1 MDFKNMTV
9 PDILGLQ
16 NKIKKELNLRT
27 NNLVDTLFAIQ
38 EKKKKA
44 ERTQI
49 FFAKKIQNLK
59 NKNEEFKELEKLG
72 FTIYLYPH
80 SRNIGIVNYQ
90 IKDKPDFYYGCE
102 IDIENKE
109 VITRENFYI
118 SLNDMSKIKEILK
131 LI

>member
-16 NKIKKELNLRT
+16 DQLQKELNSRT
-27 NNLVDTLFAIQ
+27 NDLYSTILAIT
-38 EKKKKA
+38 EIEKKA
-44 ERTQI
+44 ERTQN
-49 FFAKKIQNLK
+49 FFAKKIKNLK
-59 NKNEEFKELEKLG
+59 NKNEELKELEKLG
-72 FTIYLYPH
+72 FSVFMY
-80 SRNIGIVNYQ
+80 SGGNIGILNYE
-90 IKDKPDFYYGCE
+90 INDKPDSRYGCE
-102 IDIENKE
+102 IDIQNKE

>member
-9 PDILGLQ
+9 ADILGLQ
-16 NKIKKELNLRT
+16 DKLKKELNSRT

-38 EKKKKA
+38 EIEKKA
-44 ERTQI
+44 ERTQS
-49 FFAKKIQNLK
+49 FFAKKVQNLK
-59 NKNEEFKELEKLG
+59 NKNKELKQIEEMG
-72 FTIYLYPH
+72 FSVFLYSH
-80 SRNIGIVNYQ
+80 SGNIAIINYK
-90 IKDKPDFYYGCE
+90 INDKPYLQYGCE

-109 VITRENFYI
+109 VITKENFYI

>member
-16 NKIKKELNLRT
+16 DQLQKELNSRT
-27 NNLVDTLFAIQ
+27 NDLYSTILAIT
-38 EKKKKA
+38 EIEKKA
-44 ERTQI
+44 ERTQN
-49 FFAKKIQNLK
+49 FFAKKVQNLK

-102 IDIENKE
+102 IDMENKE
-109 VITRENFYI
+109 VVTSKNFYI

>member
-16 NKIKKELNLRT
+16 DQLQKELNSRT
-27 NNLVDTLFAIQ
+27 NDLYSTILAIT
-38 EKKKKA
+38 EIEKKA
-44 ERTQI
+44 ERTQN

-80 SRNIGIVNYQ
+80 RRKIGIVNYK

-109 VITRENFYI
+109 VITRKNFYI